1 MSALAG
7 VQLPAGDV
15 AARLEAIPT
24 GFSCDG
30 CGYVAPRTAAIPQRC
45 PASVPG
51 DDIDHVLRRV
61 LDMDVVTFPRT
72 SAGQRVS
79 PFETYR
85 ELFHAYHVARAIGWS
100 DADYVALVRDLDE
113 NVAAIEGHGFRP
125 TRLREAHAL
134 AERVGLTGA
143 LVVKD
148 ETGNVGGSHKAR
160 HLMGTALELE
170 LAAALRSPASSSVW
184 PLAIASCGNA
194 ALAAAVVAAAWGRT
208 LLVFV
213 PPDADATVLTRLRE
227 LRATVTTVPR
237 DPAVPGDPTYHAMR
251 RATAK
256 GAVPFTCQGPD
267 NAFAI
272 EGGHTL
278 GYELAD
284 QLASDGTTLDRVF
297 IQVGGGA
304 LAASVAQA
312 LEEAHSFGRL
322 ERLPRIHAVQSRN
335 VQPLVR
341 AYRHVVAY
349 LAPRLGIEEEVPG
362 PGAPST
368 AWHGL
373 AERLR
378 DALADPR
385 SAAEL
390 STIPRRRSSFMWPW
404 DGEQRSVAGGIV
416 DDETYD
422 WFAVVR
428 AMLRTGGF
436 PVVADEATLTRANEI
451 GSDATAIDADP
462 TGTAGLA
469 GLMTL
474 LDAGGM
480 DPAER
485 VGLLFTGV
493 RRTPAFGEPP

>member
-1 MSALAG
+1 MSTIAR
-7 VQLPAGDV
+7 VPLPSGEV

-24 GFSCDG
+24 GFICDG
-30 CGYVAPRTAAIPQRC
+30 CGYVAPRTTAIAQRC
-45 PASVPG
+45 PASRPD

-61 LDMDVVTFPRT
+61 IDTDRVCFPRT
-72 SAGQRVS
+72 SGAEPVS

-85 ELFHAYHVARAIGWS
+85 ELCHSYHVARALGWS

-113 NVAAIEGHGFRP
+113 NVATIEAHGFRP
-125 TRLREAHAL
+125 TPLREAPTLTEHL
-134 AERVGLTGA
+134 GMTGA
-143 LVVKD
+143 LLVKD
-148 ETGNVGGSHKAR
+148 ETGNVAGSHKAR
-160 HLMGTALELE
+160 HLMGSALELE
-170 LAAALRSPASSSVW
+170 LAAALRRSPTGSER

-194 ALAAAVVAAAWGRT
+194 ALAAAVVAAAWGRA

-213 PPDADATVLTRLRE
+213 PPDADRAILTRLRE
-227 LRATVTTVPR
+227 LRAMVTTVPR

-251 RATAK
+251 RAIAE
-256 GAVPFTCQGPD
+256 GAEPFTCQGPD

-278 GYELAD
+278 GYELAS
-284 QLASDGTTLDRVF
+284 QLAASGTTLDRLF

-304 LAASVAQA
+304 LAASVGGA
-312 LEEAHSFGRL
+312 LEEAAALGVVA
-322 ERLPRIHAVQSRN
+322 RLPRIHAVQSRN

-341 AYRHVVAY
+341 AYRHVVAD
-349 LAPRLGIEEEVPG
+349 LAPRLGIGEDVPG
-362 PGAPST
+362 PGALPA
-368 AWHGL
+368 AWRDL

-385 SAAEL
+385 STGEL
-390 STIPRRRSSFMWPW
+390 SMIPRRRSSFMWPW
-404 DGEQRSVAGGIV
+404 DGARRSVAGGIV

-436 PVVADEATLTRANEI
+436 PVVADEATLARANEI
-451 GSDATAIDADP
+451 GRDATAIDADP

-474 LDAGGM
+474 LDAGGL

-493 RRTPAFGEPP
+493 RRTPAHGEPR